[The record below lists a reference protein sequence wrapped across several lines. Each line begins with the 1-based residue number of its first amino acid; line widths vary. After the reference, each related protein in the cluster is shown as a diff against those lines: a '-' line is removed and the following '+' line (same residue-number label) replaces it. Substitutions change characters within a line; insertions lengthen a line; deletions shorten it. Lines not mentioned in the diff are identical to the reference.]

1 MDRSLAVAVFLT
13 FASILWPTPAVG
25 QIEQV
30 TISIDG
36 MT

>member
-1 MDRSLAVAVFLT
+1 MDRSLAAAVFLT
-13 FASILWPTPAVG
+13 FASLWPTPAVG